1 MRTLCDWRRY
11 GVNFILTHGGLSF
24 SFVENT
30 AKLTHK
36 AGQASTGQVARIVHM
51 IAPDDPREHLLLP
64 QARRE
69 LAELVY
75 DRSNP
80 VEFS

>member
-1 MRTLCDWRRY
+1 MRTPRDWRRH
-11 GVNFILTHGGLSF
+11 GVDFILTHGGLSF

-36 AGQASTGQVARIVHM
+36 ARQASTGQVARIVHV
-51 IAPDDPREHLLLP
+51 IVPDEPREHLLLP

-69 LAELVY
+69 SAELVY